1 MLLVSRLGRNT
12 QPPPPHPITPQPTL
26 APGPPLERVWVM
38 IYTLVKVEIAGPP
51 ATARAQKHK
60 LETFDSNPPLLLPSS
75 PCWLGGWVAQ
85 KKDKYRRQGKGRR
98 CCFGNRKLF
107 NSLLRKLFCTRMILK
122 NTMNSSFSSN
132 HPGTIHFIPQFVL
145 QYSAKEKAQQ
155 GIE

>member
-1 MLLVSRLGRNT
+1 MLLFLVLAENPTYPTTYPTPS
-12 QPPPPHPITPQPTL
+12 PHPITPQPTL

-122 NTMNSSFSSN
+122 NTMNSSFFFKSSWCN
-132 HPGTIHFIPQFVL
+132 SF
-145 QYSAKEKAQQ
+145 YSS
-155 GIE
+155 IRPTV